1 MEENMNGI
9 IVAVNTG
16 DLDFDKQIDELRLL
30 CSNIGIDIQ
39 LEIIQ
44 KRNNYDKKY
53 YIGKGKFQDLVELV
67 KTYNIDVVVFNDALS
82 NSQRRNIQNLLEE
95 TQIIDRNEVIL
106 EIFKRNARTA
116 EAKLQVELATLTY
129 ELPKLIGMGK
139 ELSRIGGGAR
149 GTGTGTRGSGETLLE
164 YRRRN
169 IKDRI
174 SHLKKELDELEKV
187 RKTKNKKR
195 NDSYITQISIL
206 GYTSAGKSTLLKG
219 LTNDNNILI
228 SKKLFSTLSTLTR
241 KVVFPSGL
249 PTIFSDT
256 VGFIRKL
263 PVKLIESF
271 KSTLDEINYADAII
285 ELIDISEE
293 NFEDKL
299 KIVDNTIDSI
309 LVNDVPK
316 ILVFN
321 KIDKLS
327 LEQIQHIKIL
337 YPNALLVSAKSKESI
352 HEFLLSLENK
362 LLEYNVI
369 KSEKVFFEFKDMWKL
384 EKLKENIGIK
394 SQIETKNGYIV
405 EILAKEN
412 FLNKL
417 KKEMPL

>member
-219 LTNDNNILI
+219 LTNDNKILI

-263 PVKLIESF
+263 PVELIESF

>member
-263 PVKLIESF
+263 PVELIESF